1 MSFPGR
7 TPATPAG
14 EEQHGTTLFFQVCRT
29 TLYVCAPFLVPERVQ
44 ESIVTSIGLSAAQLQ
59 YEVCHCLVRDAP
71 AMLEKL
77 HSIARSR
84 CLENGQA
91 LHPAAVAVLG
101 ESQGWSPKVTKA
113 ESNKRLQRATETSS
127 HACPGGCNFWHK
139 APREDRPLAMRHVW
153 APVLMQCPLLTR
165 DADTVAERALS

>member
-1 MSFPGR
+1 MARLF
-7 TPATPAG
+7 
-14 EEQHGTTLFFQVCRT
+14 FFQVCRT
-29 TLYVCAPFLVPERVQ
+29 TLYVCTPFLVPERVQ

-84 CLENGQA
+84 RLESGQA

-101 ESQGWSPKVTKA
+101 DILEK
-113 ESNKRLQRATETSS
+113 
-127 HACPGGCNFWHK
+127 
-139 APREDRPLAMRHVW
+139 
-153 APVLMQCPLLTR
+153 TR
-165 DADTVAERALS
+165 GLSGSWQQPE

>member
-101 ESQGWSPKVTKA
+101 RPGPALAGQPQKALLRAQGERRRRRRHAEPALVGWPGPARSDAQLCLLLCPNCKVRIFLAFPSSSPSMSRV
-113 ESNKRLQRATETSS
+113 
-127 HACPGGCNFWHK
+127 
-139 APREDRPLAMRHVW
+139 
-153 APVLMQCPLLTR
+153 
-165 DADTVAERALS
+165 